1 MLAWRRKL
9 SAGRA
14 CVKSPLKVVM
24 PPSARRRRVFASA
37 PQGLVAAPVLVAQ
50 AVGRFRLT
58 GADAP
63 GIVLSA
69 FRLARKMACQPMPC
83 TATDPAD
90 GLVFHGSFFPM

>member
-14 CVKSPLKVVM
+14 CVKSPLKVVT
-24 PPSARRRRVFASA
+24 PPSARRHRVFASA

-50 AVGRFRLT
+50 AAGRFRLT

-63 GIVLSA
+63 GIVLAA
-69 FRLARKMACQPMPC
+69 FRLARKMGCQPMPC

-90 GLVFHGSFFPM
+90 DRVLHGSFLPM